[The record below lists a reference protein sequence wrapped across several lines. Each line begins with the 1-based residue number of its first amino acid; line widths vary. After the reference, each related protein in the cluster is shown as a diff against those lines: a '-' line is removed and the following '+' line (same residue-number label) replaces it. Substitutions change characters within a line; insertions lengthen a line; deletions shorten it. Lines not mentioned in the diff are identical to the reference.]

1 MMQFNGWE
9 IIVNCKDNY
18 EITTNETT
26 LVVIDRDN
34 DVALA
39 VKYVDGDLKI
49 NHINYS
55 TDFYINADNKELKL
69 VIHDFSE

>member
-1 MMQFNGWE
+1 MQFNGWE

>member
-1 MMQFNGWE
+1 MQFNGWK